1 MQFKNNTKQRNTSI
15 QGLRSFKDTL
25 PKNLK
30 KIINKKGHIYSE
42 TLSNW
47 KYLVGN
53 ELFKVCFPKTF
64 KNSNRFG
71 VSTLVVM
78 VKRGHEV
85 DVEYSKKNI
94 LDKMNN
100 FFGYDVVEKL
110 KFISFDDEQKTN
122 SSNETKSN
130 NVAISKYRDKIIIL
144 GSFSNLNAEE
154 IKRIT
159 VGNKDAKITIIAFE
173 SLTCSHC
180 ANFHKNVYPELKKE
194 YLDTGLAKIEFRH
207 FPLDI
212 AAFNASKVAQCNND
226 GNSDILESLY
236 ANQQKWVKGSSVE
249 EANKNLQI
257 FLKNEGFSIDFESCV
272 NNKNIEDFVL
282 NDRIEG
288 AKNFKISSTPTII
301 INNKKFEKKLNYK
314 NLKKALEK
322 MI

>member
-1 MQFKNNTKQRNTSI
+1 MEFKYNIKQRNKAI

-30 KIINKKGHIYSE
+30 KIISKKGHIYSE

-122 SSNETKSN
+122 SLNDTKSN
-130 NVAISKYRDKIIIL
+130 NVAISKYRDKIKDVK
-144 GSFSNLNAEE
+144 NEK
-154 IKRIT
+154 IK
-159 VGNKDAKITIIAFE
+159 K
-173 SLTCSHC
+173 SLTELT
-180 ANFHKNVYPELKKE
+180 KVYKE
-194 YLDTGLAKIEFRH
+194 K
-207 FPLDI
+207 
-212 AAFNASKVAQCNND
+212 
-226 GNSDILESLY
+226 
-236 ANQQKWVKGSSVE
+236 
-249 EANKNLQI
+249 
-257 FLKNEGFSIDFESCV
+257 
-272 NNKNIEDFVL
+272 
-282 NDRIEG
+282 
-288 AKNFKISSTPTII
+288 
-301 INNKKFEKKLNYK
+301 
-314 NLKKALEK
+314 
-322 MI
+322 